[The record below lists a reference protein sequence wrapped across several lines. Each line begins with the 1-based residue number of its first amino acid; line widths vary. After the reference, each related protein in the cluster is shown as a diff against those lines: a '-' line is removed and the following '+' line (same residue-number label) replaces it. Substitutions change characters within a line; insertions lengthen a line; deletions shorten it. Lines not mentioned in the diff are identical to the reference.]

1 MDIETEVGRLLTIKG
16 LTLSIAESCTGGLSC
31 SRITDVP
38 GSSAYFVGGV
48 IAYSNRIKM
57 QTLGVTQE
65 ALDIHGAVSAQV
77 AIQMAKGVK
86 ERYGTDIGLG
96 ITGIAG
102 PNSSLSVG
110 ESLSGSNKPVGLV
123 YLSLVSTA
131 ECECKNTCSAEKVIC
146 NRYKF
151 TGINGAASQ
160 RKDIRIQ
167 STQTMLEML
176 LEYLRGGK
184 LPYKN
189 GSTRIRRYLGSDLDY
204 GI

>member
-1 MDIETEVGRLLTIKG
+1 MDIETEAGRLLTIKG
-16 LTLSIAESCTGGLSC
+16 LTLSIAESCTGGLLC

-48 IAYSNRIKM
+48 IAYSNKIKM
-57 QTLGVTQE
+57 QLLGVAQE
-65 ALDIHGAVSAQV
+65 ALDTHGAVSAQV
-77 AIQMAKGVK
+77 AIQMARGVK

-102 PNSSLSVG
+102 PAESPCLQSTVKGMKNLSDEG
-110 ESLSGSNKPVGLV
+110 STSGNDGNMQKPVGLV

-131 ECECKNTCSAEKVIC
+131 ECRTTPSAEKIIC

-151 TGINGAASQ
+151 IGTDKKSSDAASQ

-167 STQTMLEML
+167 STQTILEML
-176 LEYLRGGK
+176 LEYLK
-184 LPYKN
+184 QVY
-189 GSTRIRRYLGSDLDY
+189 
-204 GI
+204 